1 MEMLFIEMGTTE
13 TEVSFGK
20 NPRVLEMLKLR
31 YLEKKE
37 REQVGRGILL
47 SKVKSELQI
56 HWMGDQIAGNA
67 NEVGE

>member
-56 HWMGDQIAGNA
+56 H
-67 NEVGE
+67 